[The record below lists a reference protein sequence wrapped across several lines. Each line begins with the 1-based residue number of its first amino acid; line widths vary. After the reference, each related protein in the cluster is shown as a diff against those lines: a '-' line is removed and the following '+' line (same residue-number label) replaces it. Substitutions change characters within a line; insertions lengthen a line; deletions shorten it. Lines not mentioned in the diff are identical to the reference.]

1 MKVSGAGPPMAK
13 ARKPSPPSW
22 TKWQR
27 SPPAPVLSSGVLL
40 WPLHLETT
48 CLDRHDVSSQKNSSP
63 ETSHTPKMIPVCEKC
78 RGACR
83 GQGRRAPWRNPPPAR
98 SSRADLD
105 SPLSCDWAWDVTSVA
120 LGSCRGCVILSSDV
134 AVRRHVK
141 RQGIREWGF
150 ERIIGLSV
158 SEMFDLE
165 TNEHVQKAIS
175 DRQMPKVE
183 YRKIETDDYSECFRG
198 DSLCATAIAM
208 PAGRG
213 GAGRGPPVWAP
224 TAPSPARGTQGKPT
238 VFIGKTLALCQ
249 TEINRSGDFCP
260 PEADSL
266 DVVPDENSLLGG
278 EQAWTPPRAEA
289 SPRRSL
295 SVPPM
300 PLLPVS
306 SPLRVAQ
313 GLGGVLAAGD
323 PQRKAGGRG
332 GWRPSA
338 PFLGLC
344 PPSEL
349 SVQPFSEFHEL
360 VLRQAP
366 LRAPG
371 PGWMGPALQAGR
383 GSRQLRQLCARRP
396 ATQAQDVHPG
406 ASVPTAPCPSALPV
420 WG

>member
-27 SPPAPVLSSGVLL
+27 SPSAPVLSSGVLL

-78 RGACR
+78 RGACQ
-83 GQGRRAPWRNPPPAR
+83 GKGRRAPQRNPPPAR

-105 SPLSCDWAWDVTSVA
+105 SPLSCDQGWDVTSAA

-141 RQGIREWGF
+141 RQGIREWGS

-198 DSLCATAIAM
+198 NSLCATAIAM
-208 PAGRG
+208 PAGG
-213 GAGRGPPVWAP
+213 GGQGGGPQRGP
-224 TAPSPARGTQGKPT
+224 Q
-238 VFIGKTLALCQ
+238 L
-249 TEINRSGDFCP
+249 P
-260 PEADSL
+260 PHQ
-266 DVVPDENSLLGG
+266 PGG
-278 EQAWTPPRAEA
+278 P
-289 SPRRSL
+289 
-295 SVPPM
+295 
-300 PLLPVS
+300 
-306 SPLRVAQ
+306 
-313 GLGGVLAAGD
+313 
-323 PQRKAGGRG
+323 
-332 GWRPSA
+332 
-338 PFLGLC
+338 
-344 PPSEL
+344 
-349 SVQPFSEFHEL
+349 
-360 VLRQAP
+360 
-366 LRAPG
+366 
-371 PGWMGPALQAGR
+371 R
-383 GSRQLRQLCARRP
+383 GSRLC
-396 ATQAQDVHPG
+396 
-406 ASVPTAPCPSALPV
+406 S
-420 WG
+420 